1 MMRPQIVVPETP
13 DRADRDIILARLI
26 ECEAATA
33 GPPEIKALAVLL
45 KDEAQRTIG
54 GLWGTTV
61 FRWLVVEYVLIP
73 DDFRGIGLGTELM
86 SRAEA
91 IARER
96 HCIGIW
102 LDTYSF
108 QARAFYEKFGFT
120 VFGAVDDH
128 PPGHQRLFMQKA
140 LT

>member
-1 MMRPQIVVPETP
+1 MPPHIVVPETP

-33 GPPEIKALAVLL
+33 GPPEIKSLAVLL

-61 FRWLVVEYVLIP
+61 FRWLVVEYVLVP
-73 DDFRGIGLGTELM
+73 EDVRGTGLGTELM
-86 SRAEA
+86 RRAEA

-96 HCIGIW
+96 NCIGIW

-108 QARAFYEKFGFT
+108 QARAFYERFGFT
-120 VFGAVDDH
+120 VFGAVTDH
-128 PPGHQRLFMQKA
+128 PPGHQRLFMKKA